1 MPKSRANRNRSG
13 GKTKKHLKKHLK
25 DACCPATMHW
35 LNKWF
40 EEMFEKLGWMVLAHK
55 KGYKDK
61 VVSYM
66 KSLHRLRKAL
76 HQKMAKVHDID
87 RKNDLA
93 ILAHNLNTLI
103 AHAERDF
110 GHEMRGGDCVTD
122 NNGNCIPIGSQAGGQ
137 SWAPPPPPDPTNL
150 LGSIFGN

>member
-1 MPKSRANRNRSG
+1 
-13 GKTKKHLKKHLK
+13 
-25 DACCPATMHW
+25 
-35 LNKWF
+35 
-40 EEMFEKLGWMVLAHK
+40 MFEQLGWMVLAHK

-93 ILAHNLNTLI
+93 ILAHNLNILI

-110 GHEMRGGDCVTD
+110 GHEMRGGQCMTD
-122 NNGNCIPIGSQAGGQ
+122 ENGNCISIGAQAVGQ
-137 SWAPPPPPDPTNL
+137 WAPPPPPRHHPFHL
-150 LGSIFGN
+150 IG

>member
-13 GKTKKHLKKHLK
+13 GKTKKHLKKYLKKYLK

-40 EEMFEKLGWMVLAHK
+40 EEMFEKLGWMVLANK

-93 ILAHNLNTLI
+93 ILAHNLDILI
-103 AHAERDF
+103 AHADRDF
-110 GHEMRGGDCVTD
+110 GHEMRGGGCVQSND
-122 NNGNCIPIGSQAGGQ
+122 GSCIIIEDHYATATTPV
-137 SWAPPPPPDPTNL
+137 PYDPL
-150 LGSIFGN
+150 LM